1 MIKKFED
8 LKKLDSKQIYCLLRN
23 FEMQVGEDFF
33 DYNENFINKTNLA
46 FYLLGNGVISKS
58 QLNICIETKILS
70 SGDLNELFEE
80 LEIIFLYR
88 LKFISDIS
96 VNFNILLERL
106 FLAYK
111 EYNLD
116 FEISKDLLE
125 KLIPELKILY

>member
-23 FEMQVGEDFF
+23 FEMQVGEDFL
-33 DYNENFINKTNLA
+33 DYNENFINKANLA
-46 FYLLGNGVISKS
+46 FYLLGNGVINKS
-58 QLNICIETKILS
+58 QFNICIETKILS

-80 LEIIFLYR
+80 FEIMFIYR

>member
-23 FEMQVGEDFF
+23 FEMQVGEDFL
-33 DYNENFINKTNLA
+33 DYNENFINKANLA
-46 FYLLGNGVISKS
+46 FYLLGNGVINKS
-58 QLNICIETKILS
+58 QFNICIETKILS

-80 LEIIFLYR
+80 FEIMFIYR

-125 KLIPELKILY
+125 KLIPELKTLY

>member
-23 FEMQVGEDFF
+23 FEMQVGEDFL
-33 DYNENFINKTNLA
+33 DYNENFINKANLA
-46 FYLLGNGVISKS
+46 FYLLGNGVINKS
-58 QLNICIETKILS
+58 QFNICIETKILS

-80 LEIIFLYR
+80 FEIMFIYR

-125 KLIPELKILY
+125 KLRPELKILY